1 MSCEC
6 VNNNNDFIFTYFS
19 GAKHVFFQISNSNR
33 CICSASFSSKGGGEH
48 ILIVGGLSSVRLSV
62 SLLLLLLL
70 VLLLLLPLHFE
81 RLLMHADRMGYVATG
96 AVIGVVSVKE
106 LPERHDVVV
115 VVVFNSC
122 LEAKTL
128 ARLLLLLLLL
138 LGGCPVR
145 SVPVDVVEVGR
156 IGETPSLA
164 PVCLWTMSWVRP
176 LQSVPAVAYF

>member
-1 MSCEC
+1 M
-6 VNNNNDFIFTYFS
+6 
-19 GAKHVFFQISNSNR
+19 
-33 CICSASFSSKGGGEH
+33 
-48 ILIVGGLSSVRLSV
+48 IVGGLSSVRLSV

-81 RLLMHADRMGYVATG
+81 RLPMHADRMGYVTTG
-96 AVIGVVSVKE
+96 AAIGVVSEKE
-106 LPERHDVVV
+106 LPERHDVV

-164 PVCLWTMSWVRP
+164 PVYLWTMSWIRWVRP

>member
-1 MSCEC
+1 M
-6 VNNNNDFIFTYFS
+6 
-19 GAKHVFFQISNSNR
+19 
-33 CICSASFSSKGGGEH
+33 
-48 ILIVGGLSSVRLSV
+48 IVGGLSSVRLSV

-138 LGGCPVR
+138 LLGGCPVR

-164 PVCLWTMSWVRP
+164 PVYLWTMSWVRP

>member
-1 MSCEC
+1 M
-6 VNNNNDFIFTYFS
+6 
-19 GAKHVFFQISNSNR
+19 
-33 CICSASFSSKGGGEH
+33 
-48 ILIVGGLSSVRLSV
+48 IVGGLSSVRLSV

-70 VLLLLLPLHFE
+70 VLLLLPLHFE
-81 RLLMHADRMGYVATG
+81 RLPMHADRMGYVTTG

-106 LPERHDVVV
+106 LPERHDV

-164 PVCLWTMSWVRP
+164 PVYLWAMSWVRP

>member
-1 MSCEC
+1 M
-6 VNNNNDFIFTYFS
+6 
-19 GAKHVFFQISNSNR
+19 
-33 CICSASFSSKGGGEH
+33 
-48 ILIVGGLSSVRLSV
+48 IVGGLSSVRLSV

-70 VLLLLLPLHFE
+70 VLLPLHFE
-81 RLLMHADRMGYVATG
+81 RLPMHADRMGYVATG

-106 LPERHDVVV
+106 LPERHDVVVV

-164 PVCLWTMSWVRP
+164 PVYLWTMSWVRP

>member
-1 MSCEC
+1 M
-6 VNNNNDFIFTYFS
+6 
-19 GAKHVFFQISNSNR
+19 
-33 CICSASFSSKGGGEH
+33 
-48 ILIVGGLSSVRLSV
+48 IVGGLSSVRLSV

-70 VLLLLLPLHFE
+70 VLLPLHFE

-138 LGGCPVR
+138 LLLGGCPVR

-164 PVCLWTMSWVRP
+164 PVYLWTMSWVRP

>member
-1 MSCEC
+1 M
-6 VNNNNDFIFTYFS
+6 
-19 GAKHVFFQISNSNR
+19 
-33 CICSASFSSKGGGEH
+33 
-48 ILIVGGLSSVRLSV
+48 IVGGLSSVRLSV

-70 VLLLLLPLHFE
+70 VLLPLHFE
-81 RLLMHADRMGYVATG
+81 RLPMHADRMGYVATG

-128 ARLLLLLLLL
+128 ARLLLLLLL
-138 LGGCPVR
+138 GGCPVR

-164 PVCLWTMSWVRP
+164 PVYLWTMSWVRP